1 MKKNNTVGIILGLLF
16 LVIGGGY
23 LAEALGFIDD
33 FTIFFDGWWTLFIIV
48 PCFCNLFR
56 KDGAKVGNL
65 IGIAI
70 GLFLL
75 LMAQDVLSG
84 EKLWALLIAAVCVL
98 IGVNLIFPKKAGK
111 TEREDTTED
120 RFDRRESE
128 NGQQRV
134 SGTVEYVTDAE
145 VVEGAVYR
153 EIPEEN
159 DGTEERIEENTRTY
173 ENVGDT
179 DKIVCSAVFSGRDIR
194 VDNSYFNGA
203 DLSALFGGID
213 MNLKNALIRNNVT
226 IDVKAVFGGIDIIMP
241 ADVRVVMDV
250 TPILGGVE
258 NGTRAPLGADENTPT
273 VFIRGTCL
281 FGGLEVK

>member
-1 MKKNNTVGIILGLLF
+1 MKKNNTVGIVLGLLF

-23 LAEALGFIDD
+23 LAEVLGFIDN

-48 PCFCNLFR
+48 PCFCGLF
-56 KDGAKVGNL
+56 KADGAKVGNL

-84 EKLWALLIAAVCVL
+84 EKLWALLIAVVCVL
-98 IGVNLIFPKKAGK
+98 IGVNLIFPKRQK
-111 TEREDTTED
+111 TGERKTQED
-120 RFDRRESE
+120 RFDRGTNTAEGRKESAA
-128 NGQQRV
+128 
-134 SGTVEYVTDAE
+134 VEHFTDAE
-145 VVEGAVYR
+145 VVEDAVYR
-153 EIPEEN
+153 EIPEEK
-159 DGTEERIEENTRTY
+159 DTREGHFEETHQTY
-173 ENVGDT
+173 ETAGDM

-203 DLSALFGGID
+203 DLSVLFGGID
-213 MNLKNALIRNNVT
+213 MNLKNALVKKNVT
-226 IDVKAVFGGIDIIMP
+226 IDVRAVFGGIDIIMP
-241 ADVRVVMDV
+241 AGVRVVVDV

-281 FGGLEVK
+281 FGGVEIK